1 MPGVCGA
8 GGSPSLRA
16 RQDLHQL
23 SYMLCSK
30 SIFLSALIGNDSH
43 TAHSWLCFLS
53 RKAFWKVSPSVSAW
67 RPQTLLI
74 REYQTCIFCLCFH
87 LPRSSHWSHW
97 SNSSIH
103 DKTSK
108 FCWIIDKTMVAE
120 MPVFFFSSLYFILF
134 KRQLWFLK
142 KNAETTENLYIS
154 MQGIQGKAGED
165 QDEGAVGV
173 CRFSFSRG
181 FLSRAA
187 EYTSITIVKDRH

>member
-103 DKTSK
+103 NKTSK

-120 MPVFFFSSLYFILF
+120 MPVFFFFLHYTLF
-134 KRQLWFLK
+134 CSKDSFDFWRRMQRPQKIFTSQCKEYRERQERIKMMGQLESAGSVFL
-142 KNAETTENLYIS
+142 
-154 MQGIQGKAGED
+154 
-165 QDEGAVGV
+165 V
-173 CRFSFSRG
+173 G
-181 FLSRAA
+181 FLAGLLNTLASP
-187 EYTSITIVKDRH
+187 S

>member
-53 RKAFWKVSPSVSAW
+53 RKAFWKVSPPVSAW

-74 REYQTCIFCLCFH
+74 REYQACIFCLCFH

-120 MPVFFFSSLYFILF
+120 MPVFFFFFTILYSVQKTALIFEEECRDHRKSLHL
-134 KRQLWFLK
+134 
-142 KNAETTENLYIS
+142 NARNT
-154 MQGIQGKAGED
+154 GKGRRGSGWGGSWS
-165 QDEGAVGV
+165 QQVQF
-173 CRFSFSRG
+173 FSWVS
-181 FLSRAA
+181 
-187 EYTSITIVKDRH
+187 